1 MILMASKGH
10 FLTQIPQPIHKV
22 SEMNAILD
30 VGPTSIHSLPVL
42 TTGQAFLY
50 GCLIKVLIFVF
61 GYYFAFFKKILVVI
75 SLILKKKKFIPLL
88 FIIIIPV

>member
-1 MILMASKGH
+1 
-10 FLTQIPQPIHKV
+10 
-22 SEMNAILD
+22 MN
-30 VGPTSIHSLPVL
+30 VL
-42 TTGQAFLY
+42 TLVLIFLIDFCSMIYKKKKIDLY